1 LVRWCIIC
9 PHDDFSQKWTAT
21 PLTPE
26 QQIKALQ
33 VQLREAN
40 EKAQL
45 FEAIVDALKE
55 DYGVRI
61 VKKPSGKSSRKGA
74 SKA

>member
-1 LVRWCIIC
+1 MSTV
-9 PHDDFSQKWTAT
+9 PKAGAAK

-45 FEAIVDALKE
+45 FEAIVDVLK
-55 DYGVRI
+55 DDCGVKI

>member
-1 LVRWCIIC
+1 MSTV
-9 PHDDFSQKWTAT
+9 PKAGAAK

-26 QQIKALQ
+26 QQIKVLQ
-33 VQLREAN
+33 MQLREAN

-45 FEAIVDALKE
+45 FEPSWMSLKE
-55 DYGVRI
+55 DYGVKI
-61 VKKPSGKSSRKGA
+61 VKKPSGRSSRKSA